1 MDKLVTDTLLKPDM
15 LAVLSRTHLQIN
27 LHDFL
32 LPIFEA
38 ISNAMHG
45 IEEAFLDRA
54 HAEKEGV
61 ITVRFKDWTNP
72 KKIVVSVSD
81 NGAGLTEENYRS
93 FKTPFSGHKL
103 RQKGRGFG
111 RFIGFKIFASRLS
124 EPIFFFGKSDVRSF
138 RFDIAQKEEFV
149 LLDDQPDFDGAGLT
163 VTYDQPLTNW
173 HDLIATL
180 NADDI
185 AGEIG
190 APSCPIF
197 FIAGCRK
204 S

>member
-93 FKTPFSGHKL
+93 FKTPFSGYKL

-111 RFIGFKIFASRLS
+111 RFIGFKIFARVVYQSR
-124 EPIFFFGKSDVRSF
+124 FSF
-138 RFDIAQKEEFV
+138 LERATSGRFV
-149 LLDDQPDFDGAGLT
+149 LT
-163 VTYDQPLTNW
+163 
-173 HDLIATL
+173 
-180 NADDI
+180 
-185 AGEIG
+185 
-190 APSCPIF
+190 SRR
-197 FIAGCRK
+197 RK
-204 S
+204 NSFS